1 MIKYFKDLLATLK
14 SIQADLKEIR
24 NILESVHNSGSSRKL
39 PAINVS
45 TERYP

>member
-1 MIKYFKDLLATLK
+1 MINYFKELLATLK

-24 NILESVHNSGSSRKL
+24 RILTSVHNSGGSRKL